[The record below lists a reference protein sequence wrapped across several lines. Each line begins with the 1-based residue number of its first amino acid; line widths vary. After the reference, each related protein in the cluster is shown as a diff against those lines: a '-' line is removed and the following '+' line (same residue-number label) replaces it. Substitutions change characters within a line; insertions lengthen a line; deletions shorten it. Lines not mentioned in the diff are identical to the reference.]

1 MSWTFSFNGPQRKL
15 KPYLNILLKVINK
28 LPNST
33 LTHSID
39 RIKVRVCV
47 GHLRYYT
54 RSSGWPSVSVSPRGR
69 YSSAAAFHFIHL
81 KPLLSFVCGHCC
93 FWRFV
98 HTLSQQEEEEDID
111 CHPSGRTF
119 RSTRDDSV
127 LIRNFTTFTVTQ

>member
-28 LPNST
+28 FPNST

-54 RSSGWPSVSVSPRGR
+54 RSSGWPSVSVTPRGR
-69 YSSAAAFHFIHL
+69 YSSAAAAPFHPFEAFIVL
-81 KPLLSFVCGHCC
+81 CLWPLLLLAVCPHFVA
-93 FWRFV
+93 
-98 HTLSQQEEEEDID
+98 
-111 CHPSGRTF
+111 
-119 RSTRDDSV
+119 TR
-127 LIRNFTTFTVTQ
+127 RRRRH